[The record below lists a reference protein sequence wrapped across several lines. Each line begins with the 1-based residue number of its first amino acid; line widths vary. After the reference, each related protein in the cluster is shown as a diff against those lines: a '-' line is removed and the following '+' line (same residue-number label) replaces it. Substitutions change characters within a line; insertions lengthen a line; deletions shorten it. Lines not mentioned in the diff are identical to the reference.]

1 MEPARG
7 DCSISSNA
15 RQSSLNNEA
24 HDSHVVSLAKFGIQ
38 PTLSCRAPQWRSPT
52 LRLD

>member
-7 DCSISSNA
+7 DCSISSDA

-24 HDSHVVSLAKFGIQ
+24 HDSHVASEA
-38 PTLSCRAPQWRSPT
+38 SSP
-52 LRLD
+52 LVQELGRRVPVRL